1 MPMMLKLKIPKQN
14 GGRTTLWL
22 PLFLFWILLLPLFVL
37 LFAVLLIAGTI
48 ASLAGYGKSG
58 FLLVPLIFCSIWH
71 LGGLMIDVESKDEKI
86 FIEFV

>member
-22 PLFLFWILLLPLFVL
+22 PLFLIWILLLPLFIL
-37 LFAVLLIAGTI
+37 LFAVLLIAGLI
-48 ASLAGYGKSG
+48 AQIAGYGKSG
-58 FLLVPLIFCSIWH
+58 FLLIPLIFSCLRN